1 MNNKER
7 NEIFLKNK
15 NLIWA
20 VVNRAKRKAAFDVRD
35 LFQVGAE
42 TLLRAIERYNPE
54 NVSSFSNYAFIA
66 IERGIDKY
74 MARNESTVSAPWS
87 LALNERKLY
96 AVFIDTERELGRTPT
111 INEIQEKVPIDKF
124 AYNYLRAKRMNRIS
138 VPYDE
143 SYGDLTSHPEKMN
156 PVNCIDDFIDA
167 KRLAQR
173 ALRVLTPADRALIE
187 RVYGLNGRESET
199 IRQVANSENRSE
211 SGLANKLM
219 HLRRRMRKKLTSIKK
234 TTEACKKNERTL

>member
-20 VVNRAKRKAAFDVRD
+20 VVNRAKRKAVFDVRD
-35 LFQVGAE
+35 LFQIGAE

-54 NVSSFSNYAFIA
+54 NVSSFSNYATVA

-74 MARNESTVSAPWS
+74 MARNESAVSAPWS
-87 LALNERKLY
+87 LAQNERKLY
-96 AVFIDTERELGRTPT
+96 AVFVDMERELGRTPT
-111 INEIQEKVPIDKF
+111 IDEVREKIFIDKV
-124 AYNYLRAKRMNRIS
+124 AYDYLRTKRMNRIS
-138 VPYDE
+138 VSYDE
-143 SYGDLTSHPEKMN
+143 SYGDLTSHPEKIN

-167 KRLAQR
+167 KRLVQR
-173 ALRVLTPADRALIE
+173 ALRVLTPADRTLIE

-211 SGLANKLM
+211 GGLANKLM
-219 HLRRRMRKKLTSIKK
+219 HLRRRMRKKLNSINKVK
-234 TTEACKKNERTL
+234 EACKNE